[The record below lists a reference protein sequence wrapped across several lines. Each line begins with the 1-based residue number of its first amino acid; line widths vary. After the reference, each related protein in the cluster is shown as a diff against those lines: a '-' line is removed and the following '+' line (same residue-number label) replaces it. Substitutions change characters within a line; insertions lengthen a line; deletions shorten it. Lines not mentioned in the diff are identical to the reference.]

1 MNIGSVTPFSR
12 AAAAPPVPRPGESLP
27 GGSAPLAAAPAFG
40 DIRPSRLAPGT
51 LRQSLRASHAEGMT
65 AELFNAC
72 VGGAVMTA
80 WALHLGAS
88 MLVIGLLGALP
99 LAAQVLQLP
108 AAWLT
113 HRLGY
118 RRVAIAAVTGSR
130 LVWLPLAA
138 LPFVDLSGAA
148 RLQLYVGIFA
158 LAAVL
163 GVIGNNAWTAWM
175 GDLVPASMR
184 GRFFSRRT
192 VYLSVA
198 GTAASLAA
206 GVVLDACVPRG
217 WKEQTLAAL
226 VVVAAGVTVASVV
239 LLLRQADPSDG
250 RTVPAWE
257 WSGLAAPLRDAGAR
271 PFLVYLLAWNAAV
284 GLSASF
290 FSLHMLQTL
299 GTGFALAAAHGVAV
313 ALVRIASAPLWGR
326 LVDRFGARPV
336 LQVCSAGIVVVPAIW
351 LFATADRLWP
361 LALEATVAGA
371 LWGGHGIAAMD
382 LTLGLSP
389 RRQRAFYVAVF
400 AAAGGVGFAVAS
412 VLAGAL
418 AWRLPA
424 DLTGL
429 GMSWTS
435 LHVLFLLSAAAR
447 AVATTLA
454 WRIAE
459 QDARSAGDVLRALP
473 GEVARSVGSPLGSRR
488 GWRRPSHTAVG

>member
-1 MNIGSVTPFSR
+1 MTPFSR

-40 DIRPSRLAPGT
+40 DARPSRLAPDV
-51 LRQSLRASHAEGMT
+51 LRASLRASHAEGMS

-80 WALHLGAS
+80 WALHLGAGT
-88 MLVIGLLGALP
+88 LVIGLLGALP

-118 RRVAIAAVTGSR
+118 RRVAITAITASR

-138 LPFVDLSGAA
+138 LPVVDLSAAA
-148 RLQLYVGIFA
+148 RLQLYVTVFA

-163 GVIGNNAWTAWM
+163 GVVGNNAWTAWM
-175 GDLVPASMR
+175 GDLVPGSIR

-192 VYLSVA
+192 VYLSLA
-198 GTAASLAA
+198 GTVASLAA
-206 GVVLDACVPRG
+206 GVLLDACVPRG
-217 WKEQTLAAL
+217 WKEQTLAGL
-226 VVVAAGVTVASVV
+226 VVVAAGIAAVSVV

-250 RTVPAWE
+250 RRDTGWR
-257 WSGLAAPLRDAGAR
+257 WSGLATPLRDATAR
-271 PFLVYLLAWNAAV
+271 PFLRYLLAWNAAV
-284 GLSASF
+284 GLSAGF

-326 LVDRFGARPV
+326 MVDRIGGRPV
-336 LQVCSAGIVVVPAIW
+336 LQVCSAGIVLVPAIW
-351 LFATADRLWP
+351 LFATPHRLWP
-361 LALEATVAGA
+361 LALEAALAGA

-389 RRQRAFYVAVF
+389 RPQRAFYVAVF

-418 AWRLPA
+418 AWRLPS
-424 DLTGL
+424 DFSVL
-429 GMSWTS
+429 GQPWTS
-435 LHVLFLLSAAAR
+435 LHLLFLLSSVGRALAA
-447 AVATTLA
+447 VLA

-459 QDARSAGDVLRALP
+459 RDARPAREVLSAFP
-473 GEVARSVGSPLGSRR
+473 GEVARSLGGPIPGPRR
-488 GWRRPSHTAVG
+488 GWRRPPHTAAS

>member
-1 MNIGSVTPFSR
+1 MIPLSR

-27 GGSAPLAAAPAFG
+27 GGNAPLAAAPAYG
-40 DIRPSRLAPGT
+40 DPRPSRLAPET
-51 LRQSLRASHAEGMT
+51 LRASLRASHAEGMS
-65 AELFNAC
+65 AELFSAC

-88 MLVIGLLGALP
+88 TLVIGLLGALP

-118 RRVAIAAVTGSR
+118 RRVAIAAIAGSR

-138 LPFVDLSGAA
+138 LPFVDLSAA
-148 RLQLYVGIFA
+148 GRLQLYVAIFA

-163 GVIGNNAWTAWM
+163 GVVGNNAWTSWM
-175 GDLVPASMR
+175 GDLVPASIR

-192 VYLSVA
+192 VYLSLA
-198 GTAASLAA
+198 GTAASLTA
-206 GVVLDACVPRG
+206 GVLLDACVPRG
-217 WKEQTLAAL
+217 WKEQALAGL
-226 VVVAAGVTVASVV
+226 VVVAAGIAAGSVV

-250 RTVPAWE
+250 RRDTGWQWA
-257 WSGLAAPLRDAGAR
+257 SLATPLRDAAAR
-271 PFLVYLLAWNAAV
+271 PFLRYLLAWNAAV

-299 GTGFALAAAHGVAV
+299 ETGFTLAAAHGVGV
-313 ALVRIASAPLWGR
+313 ALVRVASAPLWGR
-326 LVDRFGARPV
+326 MVDRFGGRPI
-336 LQVCSAGIVVVPAIW
+336 LQVCSAGIVLVPAIW
-351 LFATADRLWP
+351 LFAAPHRLWP
-361 LALEATVAGA
+361 LALEAVVAGA

-389 RRQRAFYVAVF
+389 RPKRAFYVAVF
-400 AAAGGVGFAVAS
+400 AAAGGLGFAAAS

-418 AWRLPA
+418 AWRLPPE
-424 DLTGL
+424 LSVLGL
-429 GMSWTS
+429 PWTS
-435 LHVLFLLSAAAR
+435 LHVLFLLSAAGR
-447 AVATTLA
+447 ALAAVLA

-459 QDARSAGDVLRALP
+459 RDARPAREVLAAFP
-473 GEVARSVGSPLGSRR
+473 GEVARSLGTPILGARR
-488 GWRRPSHTAVG
+488 GWRRPSHTPAG